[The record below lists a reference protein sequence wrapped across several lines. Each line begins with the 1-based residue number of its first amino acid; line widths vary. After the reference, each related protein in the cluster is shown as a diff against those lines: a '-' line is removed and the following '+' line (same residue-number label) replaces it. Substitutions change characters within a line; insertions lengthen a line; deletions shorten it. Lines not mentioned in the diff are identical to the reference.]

1 MPTRKT
7 QTSCPNCR
15 QPVAVEFEQLFDTN
29 LDPEAKNRLLSGTA
43 NLINCPFCQFQGPYS
58 TPIVYHDATKE
69 LLLTFVPPE
78 LGLPRD
84 MQEKVVGP
92 LITQAVNALPNE
104 KRKGYLLQPKTMLTY
119 QTLMETILEADGIT
133 KEMLQGQQQRVN
145 LIQRLINTTS
155 EDVFVEVAKEEDKL
169 VDREFFALFSQL
181 LSNAAQGGN
190 EPLAR
195 RMMEVQQKLAEVSTY
210 GKQVMDQQKE
220 VEAAV
225 ASLQELGEQLT
236 RENLLDLV
244 IKAPNDT
251 RVKAYV
257 SLARGGMDYQFFQLL
272 SDRVDRA
279 RSDGRAR
286 LATLREQLLTWTKEF
301 DQRREAQV
309 EQIRKFIDAVIK
321 SENIPEVIAQN
332 AQAIDELFV
341 NVVGSEL
348 EAARKAGDLQRSGKL
363 QEVLDALDELSA
375 PPPEVQVLNDLIAI
389 ENPDERQALL
399 EALPPDAVSAI
410 AEALAGVMG
419 QIEASGDTA
428 LLNQVQTVYKQVL
441 KFSMRMRMKS

>member
-1 MPTRKT
+1 
-7 QTSCPNCR
+7 
-15 QPVAVEFEQLFDTN
+15 
-29 LDPEAKNRLLSGTA
+29 
-43 NLINCPFCQFQGPYS
+43 
-58 TPIVYHDATKE
+58 
-69 LLLTFVPPE
+69 
-78 LGLPRD
+78 
-84 MQEKVVGP
+84 
-92 LITQAVNALPNE
+92 
-104 KRKGYLLQPKTMLTY
+104 
-119 QTLMETILEADGIT
+119 
-133 KEMLQGQQQRVN
+133 
-145 LIQRLINTTS
+145 
-155 EDVFVEVAKEEDKL
+155 VFLEVAKEEDKL

-181 LSNAAQGGN
+181 LANAAQGGN

-244 IKAPNDT
+244 IKAPNET

-272 SDRVDRA
+272 SDHVDRA
-279 RSDGRAR
+279 RADGRAR
-286 LATLREQLLTWTKEF
+286 LATLREQLLTWTKDF

-309 EQIRKFIDAVIK
+309 GQIRKFIDAVVE

-332 AQAIDELFV
+332 AQAIDELFLS
-341 NVVGSEL
+341 VVGAEL
-348 EAARKAGDLQRSGKL
+348 ESARKSGDLQRSGKL
-363 QEVLDALDELSA
+363 QDVLDALDELSA
-375 PPPEVQVLNDLIAI
+375 PPPEVQVLNELIAI

-399 EALPPDAVSAI
+399 EELPPDAVSAI

-419 QIEASGDTA
+419 QIEASEDTA
-428 LLNQVQTVYKQVL
+428 LLAQVQTVYKQVL
-441 KFSMRMRMKS
+441 KYSMRMRMKS